1 MIAVAGLVAV
11 AIVVSR
17 EISGLADDLDRMRE
31 LGCTRAQRIRM
42 GTASALVAAL
52 GGAVVAVAG
61 AAALSPLFPLG
72 VARRA
77 DPDVGAHVDWVVVAA
92 GFAATV
98 VAVAVIPFTAAV
110 RATRPGRDRVTA
122 YRTSTIAAR
131 AAAAGASPPLSHG
144 LRLALERGRGRN
156 AVPVR
161 SAAIGAVL
169 GVLGVT
175 AVLVFGASLDALVA
189 APARYGAPWDFQ
201 VTDETSNTPCGA
213 GDYGLGRQAGIAA
226 LTEVCAQS
234 VELDG
239 RPVGAFA
246 YTRLTGRPVRPE
258 IVAGRAPRGAARS
271 RWEERRLVHCTRR
284 SATSCTLT
292 AGRRASTIASSVRRC
307 SRLWARRSRSP
318 TAPRSPVWAMRRC
331 STRTCSRGTSSGA
344 MRPAPTAPACGKG
357 FDAVP
362 ELTAATG
369 PQLPVEIDR
378 LRQIDWLPVAL
389 TLLLGAFALLAVG
402 HGLVTGVRRRRRELA
417 LLKTLGF
424 VRRQVR
430 ATIGWQATAL
440 AAIGIVVGVPLGLVV
455 GTLVWRAVADG
466 LGIDASTSFPVVAV
480 AATAVGAV
488 AARPRGGL
496 VAHACGR
503 PGPAGGGAAFGMTR
517 RRRVDILSS
526 IGKLPISDRD
536 HRRCEARRHD
546 ARRGCGPPPRG
557 QDRGDRRRGLGARRR
572 ARHRRGLAPRAGE
585 GGGHAPTVA
594 LRVLRLEARALRRDV
609 RRRQPA
615 AARAARRARSSRRSP
630 RRGEGVHAARSSTSR
645 LDDAARC
652 RAALPAPDPRLRAV
666 DRVVRARAR
675 KCSAAPASCCTPPA

>member
-52 GGAVVAVAG
+52 GGAVVAVVG

-98 VAVAVIPFTAAV
+98 VAVAVIAVAAAV
-110 RATRPGRDRVTA
+110 RATRPGRDRSTA

-144 LRLALERGRGRN
+144 LRLALERGRGRT

-258 IVAGRAPRGAARS
+258 IVAGRAPRGRGEVALGGTTLGALHAAIGDI
-271 RWEERRLVHCTRR
+271 VHAHGR
-284 SATSCTLT
+284 SARLDYRIVGQAVFPTLDT
-292 AGRRASTIASSVRRC
+292 AQPLADGAAFTGVGYAPLFDQNLFTRHFVGRYAPGADRTRVRQG
-307 SRLWARRSRSP
+307 L
-318 TAPRSPVWAMRRC
+318 
-331 STRTCSRGTSSGA
+331 
-344 MRPAPTAPACGKG
+344 
-357 FDAVP
+357 DAVP

-466 LGIDASTSFPVVAV
+466 LGIDASTSFPVLAV

-488 AARPRGGL
+488 VLARAVAWWPARAAGRVRP
-496 VAHACGR
+496 A
-503 PGPAGGGAAFGMTR
+503 
-517 RRRVDILSS
+517 
-526 IGKLPISDRD
+526 
-536 HRRCEARRHD
+536 
-546 ARRGCGPPPRG
+546 
-557 QDRGDRRRGLGARRR
+557 
-572 ARHRRGLAPRAGE
+572 
-585 GGGHAPTVA
+585 VA
-594 LRVLRLEARALRRDV
+594 LRSE
-609 RRRQPA
+609 
-615 AARAARRARSSRRSP
+615 
-630 RRGEGVHAARSSTSR
+630 
-645 LDDAARC
+645 
-652 RAALPAPDPRLRAV
+652 
-666 DRVVRARAR
+666 
-675 KCSAAPASCCTPPA
+675 